1 MTYSESTFS
10 LIYWSMVV
18 LNIEHD
24 PTVIW
29 KLSYDKKK
37 IILESITK
45 KKEILWHIP
54 DVKTSRSAKNYAVLQ
69 W

>member
-1 MTYSESTFS
+1 
-10 LIYWSMVV
+10 MVV

-29 KLSYDKKK
+29 KLSYEKKK
-37 IILESITK
+37 KEIILESITK

-54 DVKTSRSAKNYAVLQ
+54 DVKTSCTAKNYAVLQ